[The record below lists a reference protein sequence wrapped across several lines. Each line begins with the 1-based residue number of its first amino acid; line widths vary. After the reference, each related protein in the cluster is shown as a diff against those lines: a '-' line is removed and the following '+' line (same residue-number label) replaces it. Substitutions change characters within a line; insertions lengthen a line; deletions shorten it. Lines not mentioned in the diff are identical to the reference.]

1 MKWFG
6 HATTVLLKRRSKITS
21 EQFLEGTDIC
31 IIEAELPVVESF
43 GFSPEIMQKT
53 SGAARTQ
60 LQFSHWALLE
70 QDPNWKPTTEDE
82 VEEFGD
88 NADAKGDNIARVLV
102 DEIRRRKGL
111 HVEEKLVEHA
121 EKQRTLSKKK

>member
-1 MKWFG
+1 
-6 HATTVLLKRRSKITS
+6 
-21 EQFLEGTDIC
+21 
-31 IIEAELPVVESF
+31 
-43 GFSPEIMQKT
+43 MQKT